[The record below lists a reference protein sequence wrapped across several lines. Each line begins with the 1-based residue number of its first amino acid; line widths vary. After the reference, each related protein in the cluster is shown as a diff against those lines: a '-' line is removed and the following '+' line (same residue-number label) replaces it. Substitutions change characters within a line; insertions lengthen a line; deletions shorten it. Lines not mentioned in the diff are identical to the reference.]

1 MKTYIDFLNESV
13 SVYNELRTSPKS
25 KLNSTIESE
34 QNLSYHHVRGILD
47 NPHAGSVDAIKR
59 LTTRSGSIDSKGVGL
74 LAMHAMNDKDDYSRN
89 QHAYHLVNSG
99 SLNDTQLKHVAK
111 HALKNSQNGMFD
123 DHLAKKIK
131 NAASNKEDVGAY
143 VDAQKGV

>member
-1 MKTYIDFLNESV
+1 MKKYIDFLNESV
-13 SVYNELRTSPKS
+13 SVYNDLRTAPKS
-25 KLNSTIESE
+25 KLNSVIDSD

-47 NPHAGSVDAIKR
+47 NPHAGSVDAVKR
-59 LTTRSGSIDSKGVGL
+59 LTNRSSSIDGKGVGL
-74 LAMHAMNDKDDYSRN
+74 LAMHAMNDKDEYARN

-99 SLNDTQLKHVAK
+99 QLSDTQLKHVAK

-131 NAASNKEDVGAY
+131 HAATDREDVSSY
-143 VDAQKGV
+143 VDAQKV